1 MLSHVKAREMLRCF
15 NRRYPQA
22 QALCSAGLFSY
33 AVFSKIRVYIKE
45 DVIKVQ
51 HNCSTT
57 RYWGAREKDFLLI
70 MHEHLFIFRKIGAG
84 ENKAIFR
91 DSIIS
96 NE

>member
-1 MLSHVKAREMLRCF
+1 MLRPGKCCAVLIGDTRRRRHYVPLAFSVMQCF
-15 NRRYPQA
+15 
-22 QALCSAGLFSY
+22 LKSGFIL
-33 AVFSKIRVYIKE
+33 KE